1 MGLLEPHGR
10 YGRGDEQADLTLA
23 KLNFYERVVVA
34 HCEDDPSLVGKA
46 GHVLGVGE
54 EGGPP
59 VAYGVL
65 LENASQVACFT
76 EDELRGTGEIA
87 DRNQFYDAPTLRI
100 RVVDGKGVIVD

>member
-1 MGLLEPHGR
+1 
-10 YGRGDEQADLTLA
+10 LA
-23 KLNFYERVVVA
+23 KLSFYERVVVA
-34 HCEDDPSLVGKA
+34 KCEDDPSLVGKA

-87 DRNQFYDAPTLRI
+87 DRALFYDAPALRI
-100 RVVDGKGVIVD
+100 RVIDGKGVIVDQ